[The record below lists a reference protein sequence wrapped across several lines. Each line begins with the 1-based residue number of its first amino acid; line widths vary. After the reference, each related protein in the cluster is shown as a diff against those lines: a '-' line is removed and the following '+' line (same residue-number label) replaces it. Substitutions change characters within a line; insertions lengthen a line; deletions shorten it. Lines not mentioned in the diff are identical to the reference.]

1 MKKLIPIILML
12 VMACTMVTGCS
23 SAEDETAAAIEDFTT
38 KDMKS
43 AASNYTK
50 FVKAYGKLNDYKTVE
65 DVTNY
70 CDKTLLPILDTTI
83 DEVDGINVEDK
94 EVKTLKS
101 KFLDSMKLYK
111 QGLTEY
117 SAAIKAQKDKG
128 VTKANNTL
136 TKANESLTAYND
148 SVTELCKKYDLTV
161 KTIK

>member
-23 SAEDETAAAIEDFTT
+23 SAEDETATAIEDFTT

-43 AASNYTK
+43 ATSNYAK
-50 FVKAYGKLNDYKTVE
+50 FAKAYGKLNDYETVE
-65 DVTNY
+65 DITKY
-70 CDKTLLPILDTTI
+70 CDKTLIPILDTII
-83 DEVDGINVEDK
+83 DEVDGIDVEDK
-94 EVKTLKS
+94 EVKSLKS
-101 KFLDSMKLYK
+101 KFLDSVKLYK

-117 SAAIKAQKDKG
+117 SSAIEEQKDEG

-148 SVTELCKKYDLTV
+148 SVTELSKKYDLTV